1 MLKVIVDAVKYKP
14 SLNAFS
20 FYKKDLMLL
29 ADMIRDQDAALP
41 TNGREVMMRVDYD
54 EEEAKIEVL
63 LG

>member
-1 MLKVIVDAVKYKP
+1 MLKVVVDAVKYTP

-29 ADMIRDQDAALP
+29 ADMIRDQDDALP
-41 TNGREVMMRVDYD
+41 VNGREVMMRVDYD